1 MITVKKVLL
10 VGNHHNKNTLQCIEE
25 MREYFEEKGIE
36 VNEHQTSER
45 YFNHQEEGVDLS
57 DTDLAISL
65 GGDGTL
71 LYCAR
76 ILAGKRIPILALNLG
91 DFGFITEI
99 SRSEWKDSLEK
110 YVSGR
115 LSVSRRMMLE
125 VCVNRNDRPE
135 RCYLG
140 LNDGVI
146 GSGGISKIIKLKVFI
161 SNTFISRYRADGVIV
176 ATPTGSTA
184 YSMAAGGPIL
194 HHEMKA
200 MVLSPICP
208 FTLSNRP
215 LVVPGDEVLEIVVEE
230 NQRTSVML
238 TVDGQEAFDLQ
249 PNDRILFRRSE
260 NETLIIQSDKR
271 NFYEVLRRKLNWAG
285 EPNAK

>member
-1 MITVKKVLL
+1 
-10 VGNHHNKNTLQCIEE
+10 
-25 MREYFEEKGIE
+25 
-36 VNEHQTSER
+36 
-45 YFNHQEEGVDLS
+45 
-57 DTDLAISL
+57 
-65 GGDGTL
+65 
-71 LYCAR
+71 
-76 ILAGKRIPILALNLG
+76 
-91 DFGFITEI
+91 
-99 SRSEWKDSLEK
+99 
-110 YVSGR
+110 
-115 LSVSRRMMLE
+115 MMLK
-125 VCVNRNDRPE
+125 VCVYRSGQPQ

-200 MVLSPICP
+200 MILSPICP

-215 LVVPGDEVLEIVVEE
+215 LVVPGDEMLEIVVEE
-230 NQRTSVML
+230 KQRTSVIL
-238 TVDGQEAFDLQ
+238 TVDGQEAFDLL
-249 PNDRILFRRSE
+249 PDDRVVFRRSE

-271 NFYEVLRRKLNWAG
+271 NFYEVLRKKLNWAG